1 VNAEVTLKHNQGG
14 QAVLNFW
21 RDKSPFGNS
30 ALLANL
36 GTSTTVAHE
45 RTSPSWLRLPDWY
58 KLCPDVLIVK
68 GWPQEKLS
76 VGEFPTPSSPG
87 VELIFL
93 EYKTANDFYFEEKC
107 QDLWDKYTPTDLSTR
122 PHRFH
127 LFDALRELGWTVHGL
142 DCDLRPGT
150 TATHSRMIPIL
161 IGHGAFIPKLTVDT
175 VFRDALDLRKRNA
188 DALARELVH

>member
-1 VNAEVTLKHNQGG
+1 MSKAG
-14 QAVLNFW
+14 
-21 RDKSPFGNS
+21 R
-30 ALLANL
+30 
-36 GTSTTVAHE
+36 
-45 RTSPSWLRLPDWY
+45 R
-58 KLCPDVLIVK
+58 
-68 GWPQEKLS
+68 QEKKLS

-107 QDLWDKYTPTDLSTR
+107 QDLWDKYTPTDLSAR

-175 VFRDALDLRKRNA
+175 VFRDVLDLRKRNA
-188 DALARELVH
+188 DVLARELVRHQAVATDRIMSIVHRLQSSPRAAHPRRRRSARPASSPTALSVAPANRSAAGIG